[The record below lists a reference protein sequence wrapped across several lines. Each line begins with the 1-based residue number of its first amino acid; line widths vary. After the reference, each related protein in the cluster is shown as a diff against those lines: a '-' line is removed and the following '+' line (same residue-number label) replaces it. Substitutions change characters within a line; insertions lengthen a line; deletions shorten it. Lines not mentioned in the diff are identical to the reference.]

1 MDADTLN
8 AVKSMAKNVLGQ
20 AVTSGVSNPH
30 FGVAA
35 FNPMLENAQQAIV
48 PGSSAMYYYAWAG
61 GLGTLSVSNFMVA
74 WNLPTEHR
82 VLKGVALTSG
92 VLAAAAAYL
101 NFQKARS
108 R

>member
-8 AVKSMAKNVLGQ
+8 AVKNMAQNVLGQ
-20 AVTSGVSNPH
+20 AVSSGVSNPH

-35 FNPMLENAQQAIV
+35 FDPLLENAQQAVV

-74 WNLPTEHR
+74 WQLPTEHR
-82 VLKGVALTSG
+82 VLKGLALTSG
-92 VLAAAAAYL
+92 ALAAAAAYL